1 MMQETNA
8 GSVLDGR
15 YQIISP
21 IAQGGMASVF
31 LALDQR
37 LNRRVAVKIIHSQLA
52 QGEHGEQFLRRFRN
66 EVTCAAAV
74 ANSHIVQVYDT
85 GKVHDLPYL
94 VMEYVRGTDLRHE
107 ITREK
112 SLSVRTTCRILA
124 QTLDGLAAAH
134 AAGITH
140 RDMKPENI
148 LLTTRGSVKITDF
161 GLARVVSQQTTG
173 TTGLLLGTAAY
184 LAPETI
190 EDGTST
196 PASDIYSIGIMAY
209 EMLTGTIPF
218 MADNPVTTVFRHVSM
233 DVPAISMV
241 DPHFPPTL
249 TQFVSQLC
257 ARSLSD
263 RPADGEHALALL
275 NHVIAG
281 LSPDQLNY
289 RHQIGERTLHTRPLA
304 GAEIPHH
311 GADHGVPFPS
321 GGTQILAHPGRA
333 AHLAPQSR
341 PSAEAAPA
349 ADHPIDRTT
358 ALPLALRS
366 NQPPAPVPSSA
377 RSATV
382 RRHTGR
388 KVALSLIISL
398 LVAGLC
404 VGGGWYWWNQW
415 GPGSY
420 VSVPAVPGL
429 TCSSTRSCPVT
440 GGDWTRYRSL
450 LDEAG
455 ISSSTKNAY
464 SESVPQG
471 KMLSLT
477 PRVGSRLPK
486 KSAHV
491 TVTLS
496 QGPRPVTV
504 PSLTGLTAQ
513 KAHNELEKVG
523 LSYQSSEEYSDSVAA
538 GSVIAT
544 NPGAGQSV
552 RKGST
557 IHVTVS
563 RGPQM
568 VSVPSVVGLGR
579 ADAVSRLEKLGLK
592 VKTQPSLIGEHL
604 HQVFSQSVS
613 GGQKIRLHD
622 THGNPTVIT
631 LTIV

>member
-1 MMQETNA
+1 
-8 GSVLDGR
+8 
-15 YQIISP
+15 
-21 IAQGGMASVF
+21 
-31 LALDQR
+31 
-37 LNRRVAVKIIHSQLA
+37 
-52 QGEHGEQFLRRFRN
+52 
-66 EVTCAAAV
+66 
-74 ANSHIVQVYDT
+74 
-85 GKVHDLPYL
+85 
-94 VMEYVRGTDLRHE
+94 
-107 ITREK
+107 
-112 SLSVRTTCRILA
+112 
-124 QTLDGLAAAH
+124 
-134 AAGITH
+134 
-140 RDMKPENI
+140 
-148 LLTTRGSVKITDF
+148 
-161 GLARVVSQQTTG
+161 
-173 TTGLLLGTAAY
+173 
-184 LAPETI
+184 
-190 EDGTST
+190 
-196 PASDIYSIGIMAY
+196 
-209 EMLTGTIPF
+209 
-218 MADNPVTTVFRHVSM
+218 
-233 DVPAISMV
+233 V
-241 DPHFPPTL
+241 DPNFPPAL

-257 ARSLSD
+257 ARSLSV

-275 NHVIAG
+275 NQVIAG
-281 LSPDQLNY
+281 LSPEQLNY
-289 RHQIGERTLHTRPLA
+289 RHTGTNDRILHTRPLA
-304 GAEIPHH
+304 SVEEHHDGA
-311 GADHGVPFPS
+311 GADQGVPFPS

-333 AHLAPQSR
+333 AHLAGQSR
-341 PSAEAAPA
+341 SSASAVSAINQPV
-349 ADHPIDRTT
+349 DRTT
-358 ALPLALRS
+358 ALPIAARS
-366 NQPPAPVPSSA
+366 HQPPVPSAA
-377 RSATV
+377 RSSTAP
-382 RRHTGR
+382 RHTGR
-388 KVALSLIISL
+388 KIALSLIISL
-398 LVAGLC
+398 LVAALC

-420 VSVPAVPGL
+420 VSVPEVPGL
-429 TCSSTRSCPVT
+429 TCTSAHHCPVT

-504 PSLTGLTAQ
+504 PSLTGVTAQ
-513 KAHNELEKVG
+513 KAQEQLETAG

-544 NPGAGQSV
+544 NPGAGQSI

-557 IHVTVS
+557 VHVTVS

-568 VSVPSVVGLGR
+568 VSVPSVVGMGR

-613 GGQKIRLHD
+613 GGQRIRLHD